1 MRSFVKED
9 FIINQSFL
17 HLDAE
22 LLHHRLDDI
31 AQKYMLRAGTKI
43 QSRFVNFSICNCGDE
58 VGHALIFR
66 DVISERL
73 VEAFRVSELLVN
85 APRVTDRLRQLL
97 LLMVAIV
104 HDHAIVIDTVLH
116 TTHIIVYV
124 PVHVLMIH
132 SWVFHETTHTGRLS
146 RLTSVVIV
154 VHSIR
159 KVLRLPL
166 LKRKP
171 AEGVLHGRRR
181 LLLRRRVHIL
191 H

>member
-1 MRSFVKED
+1 
-9 FIINQSFL
+9 
-17 HLDAE
+17 
-22 LLHHRLDDI
+22 
-31 AQKYMLRAGTKI
+31 
-43 QSRFVNFSICNCGDE
+43 
-58 VGHALIFR
+58 
-66 DVISERL
+66 
-73 VEAFRVSELLVN
+73 
-85 APRVTDRLRQLL
+85 
-97 LLMVAIV
+97 
-104 HDHAIVIDTVLH
+104 
-116 TTHIIVYV
+116 
-124 PVHVLMIH
+124 
-132 SWVFHETTHTGRLS
+132 LS